1 MSFIEQQAARMLAKA
16 EELRPLRAD
25 HQSRVAQEQADLNR
39 PMAERVRNA
48 IAKMPPEE
56 VEAGIRLEALA
67 AMLPGKYKGHAQP
80 KEVGAALRELG
91 YVRVRSWR
99 KAEEGFRSTWHKP
112 TTEQE

>member
-16 EELRPLRAD
+16 EELRPLRAE
-25 HQSRVAQEQADLNR
+25 HQARIAQEQADLNR
-39 PMAERVRNA
+39 PMVVRVREA
-48 IAKMPPEE
+48 IAAMSLEE

-67 AMLPGKYKGHAQP
+67 TMLPGKYKGHAQP

-99 KAEEGFRSTWHKP
+99 KSEEGFRSTWHRK
-112 TTEQE
+112 EDK